1 MGGWPLRA
9 RSYTGGSGARLH
21 QLALEVGTWAHGSR
35 WRSGPSAA
43 LPSQRFRFL
52 QICQWPLCSGVLQTP
67 RRREEYQPLQSC
79 FPKSVNPWPV
89 MRLLCRRRGPQH
101 LTSPAVWELRALQSL
116 ACTPQAV
123 LHRPFQVECVAC
135 LPPRSPDQTRLRLI
149 SQRSLNLP
157 RPPLSPGLSTFLTL
171 THFSKL
177 PYFWL
182 LNRALWVL
190 WHPQTSMTFDFSEN
204 LLHLLAPLT
213 IRIPSHPLQW
223 MYFHGSC
230 VLQQK
235 LFNMDVPVFQG
246 LEVGK
251 VSPMLLPNHLP
262 SPTASLPFPAKS
274 VPPVSCQLA
283 PRSSSTTPL
292 VLGRWAQ
299 HLHQCLSLTPTSS
312 SHWPQHPYKA
322 PPTIWPLALWVP
334 HLQGCHSL
342 PSINDLMVLYW
353 PHHLL

>member
-1 MGGWPLRA
+1 
-9 RSYTGGSGARLH
+9 
-21 QLALEVGTWAHGSR
+21 
-35 WRSGPSAA
+35 
-43 LPSQRFRFL
+43 
-52 QICQWPLCSGVLQTP
+52 
-67 RRREEYQPLQSC
+67 
-79 FPKSVNPWPV
+79 

-101 LTSPAVWELRALQSL
+101 LTSPAVWELRALRSL

-171 THFSKL
+171 THLSKL

-223 MYFHGSC
+223 MYFHGSLC
-230 VLQQK
+230 PSTKTIQH
-235 LFNMDVPVFQG
+235 G
-246 LEVGK
+246 C
-251 VSPMLLPNHLP
+251 SCLPRP
-262 SPTASLPFPAKS
+262 GGGESLPHAAPKSPAFSYGKPPISCEVCTPGKLPACPLVIIHHTPRSRTVGAAPAS
-274 VPPVSCQLA
+274 VP
-283 PRSSSTTPL
+283 
-292 VLGRWAQ
+292 
-299 HLHQCLSLTPTSS
+299 
-312 SHWPQHPYKA
+312 
-322 PPTIWPLALWVP
+322 
-334 HLQGCHSL
+334 
-342 PSINDLMVLYW
+342 
-353 PHHLL
+353 